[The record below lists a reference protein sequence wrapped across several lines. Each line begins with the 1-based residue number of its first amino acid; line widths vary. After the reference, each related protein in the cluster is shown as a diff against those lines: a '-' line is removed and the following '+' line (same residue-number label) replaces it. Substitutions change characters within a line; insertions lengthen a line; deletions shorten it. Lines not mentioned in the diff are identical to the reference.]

1 MCVVPRIQKNPSS
14 LAIRRRGG
22 PKRAAPLS
30 PFMKDLMGRP
40 APDVNVGSNCGGD
53 GQFSG
58 EIDFTTTLGATM
70 KETVSNGEDVFSYL
84 LIEMSSDPSQQYAEQ
99 LAKCLGVLL
108 SPSRIRGLL

>member
-1 MCVVPRIQKNPSS
+1 MCVVPRIQKSPSNM
-14 LAIRRRGG
+14 AIRRRGP
-22 PKRAAPLS
+22 PKRPAATS
-30 PFMKDLMGRP
+30 PFMKDLMRRP
-40 APDVNVGSNCGGD
+40 APEVDVGAKWWDD

-84 LIEMSSDPSQQYAEQ
+84 LIEMGSDPSQQYAEQ

>member
-1 MCVVPRIQKNPSS
+1 MR
-14 LAIRRRGG
+14 
-22 PKRAAPLS
+22 RAAHPEEPQQPRHS
-30 PFMKDLMGRP
+30 QARRAQAVRSAVSVHEGFDGTTRAGRER
-40 APDVNVGSNCGGD
+40 GLELWGGWAVL
-53 GQFSG
+53 G

>member
-22 PKRAAPLS
+22 PKRSAPLS

-53 GQFSG
+53 G
-58 EIDFTTTLGATM
+58 
-70 KETVSNGEDVFSYL
+70 
-84 LIEMSSDPSQQYAEQ
+84 
-99 LAKCLGVLL
+99 
-108 SPSRIRGLL
+108 